1 MRYTLPS
8 LFAAATDAAADRP
21 AVFIDGGYRT
31 WAQWRA
37 EADALTRGLQEL
49 GVGQGDVVAVHLPNC
64 WEFLTVHVAVAAT
77 GAVML
82 PLHMGLGVRE
92 LRSLLERTRARTLV
106 LTPGHQGLP
115 CGEFVRQLLEGSTAL
130 RHVLVADEA
139 DADGDVLSLGALVR
153 RWRGTEPLPAQV
165 SPEDPFVLLPSS
177 GTTSLRQKICVHTH
191 DGLLAN
197 AAAVAADG
205 KALGTDTI
213 VSGSPFTH
221 LFGLLSLHLSLVTR
235 GRQALLRRW
244 DVADFLRLAR
254 QSEPTVLFAVP
265 AQLRD
270 VVSRL
275 RSSADSDGTDG
286 ADRPRLREVRAA
298 GAAVPATLVE
308 DAGRLLGARMVT
320 HWGMSELGA
329 GLYTRPDDPPE
340 AATGSIGRPVSGGR
354 ARVVAEDGGPCATG
368 ETGELQFHGPS
379 LFQEYFEDPE
389 LTRNAFTG
397 DGWLRTGDLAS
408 VNEDGTIA
416 FRGRDA
422 EVINV
427 GGVKFSAAEIEGL
440 LDDLPGL
447 GLLAVVGRPDD
458 RLGEYPCLAVT
469 LRDGASVTLDE
480 ITGHLAAKEVAE
492 YKIPVELIVL
502 DDMPCTPTGKIA
514 KSRLSTM
521 LDHEGPVERT
531 PWARRVLALPPSE
544 RLQPALDLVGE
555 LLASVLG
562 RSDRIGPD
570 QVFTEYGLK
579 SLTAV
584 RLRAGLVEAT
594 GLDLPTTVAFDLPTP
609 NRLARHLT
617 GLLTGERDGEPHEPG
632 AAVLSR
638 PSDEEDPVVVVGMGC
653 RLPGGGGSPEEFWDL
668 LAAGEE
674 AITGFPSDRGWDLDP
689 DASYTSGGGFLP
701 GAAWFDSDFFRIAP
715 REAVTMDPQQR
726 LLLETAWEALEHARI
741 DPGSL
746 KDSETGV
753 FVGMMASDYVS
764 RCAGTA
770 EDADGGTVT
779 GNTGGVASG
788 RISYV
793 LGLRGPSLTVDTAC
807 SSSLVALHLAAR
819 SLRDGECSLALVGG
833 ATVMST
839 PATFTEFT
847 RQQALAADGR
857 CKAFAAAADGTGF
870 SEGVGVLVLER
881 LSDARRTGHRVLGV
895 IRATAVN
902 QDGASNGLTAPNGQA
917 QQLVIRRALAQAGL
931 QGADVD
937 VVEAH
942 GTGTRL
948 GDPIEAR
955 AILAAYGEDRE
966 SPLLLGSVK
975 SNIGHTQAAA
985 GVLGTIKM
993 IMALRRG
1000 VVPRTLHVDKPTPHV
1015 DWTAGAVRLVTEPVP
1030 WPEAGRPRRAGVS
1043 AFGISGTNAHVIV
1056 EQAPPDDER
1065 AEERALQG
1073 EGAASAVTLIL
1084 SAATPQALS
1093 DQAARV
1099 LALLETGAAPADVGY
1114 SLAATR
1120 ARLDHRAV
1128 VRGADLDDLAALAA
1142 GAPGAAVTGQA
1153 DLRGRTVFVFPGQ
1166 GAQWVGMGVELL
1178 GSSPAFAAA
1187 MAECERTLAEFVD
1200 WSLTEVLGDEAALR
1214 RDEVVQPA
1222 LFAVMISLARLW
1234 QSHGVVPDAVVG
1246 HSQGEIA
1253 AAHIAGV
1260 LSLRDAV
1267 RAVVRRSMLCS
1278 SLAGTGLLLSVE
1290 AAHDVEQRISG
1301 MPEVSVAAYNG
1312 PSSVVLAGDTA
1323 SVTALAEEYQ
1333 AEGVRARVIPV
1344 RYASHS
1350 VHVEPIRDRLLEEL
1364 ADIRPQPASIPWYST
1379 VTGRVMAGPEAD
1391 ARYWYD
1397 NLRQPVRFAPVVETL
1412 ASAGFSHFV
1421 EAGPRP
1427 VLAAAIQETVGESG
1441 LALATLRRDQGGADR
1456 FTTSLAEGYVRGL
1469 AVDWTSPFDGSG
1481 ARHIDLPTYP
1491 FQRRRYWIDTAA
1503 RSSAAGLGQRTV
1515 AHPLLAA
1522 LVEHPD
1528 AGAGAGAG
1536 GGGAVFT
1543 GRISLA
1549 EHTWLD
1555 DHRIAGTAVL
1565 PGTALLELAAH
1576 IGDHFGHGRV
1586 EELILQAPLAVP
1598 DDVGVQVQVRVVH
1611 EHDDRLALTVHARNE
1626 EQEPWTTCAT
1636 GVVTPDTEP
1645 PGSAGFAPAAWPPA
1659 DAQPVPLDAVY
1670 APLVEAGVVH
1680 GPVFRGLRAVW
1691 RRGSEL
1697 YAEVTRPED
1706 LRDGPLPF
1714 ALHPALLDGALHPT
1728 ALAHDHS
1735 AGPALPFC
1743 WRGVSL
1749 FATGATALRVRLWPD
1764 ERTGGTALDIAD
1776 DRGLPVAR
1784 VNSLITRRLAGGRL
1798 QQDTIARQS
1807 LFRMDWTAAADRSAD
1822 DRSADDR
1829 EVLDVSAER
1838 DPRTALTRV
1847 LTALRNKAARRAGLV
1862 VLTSRAVATTDRED
1876 VDPAQAA
1883 VWGLV
1888 RSAQREDPG
1897 LFVLADTDDPASF
1910 ERTVPLREPE
1920 FAVRSGSVL
1929 VPRLARQAAGGE
1941 PVTVDPDGTVLI
1953 TGGTG
1958 TLGGLL
1964 ARHLVDRYKVRHLLL
1979 VSRQGPDAPGTAAL
1993 REELAAADCQ
2003 VDIVAC
2009 DVGDRAALAAVLAG
2023 IDPDHPLTGVVHA
2036 AAVLDDGV
2044 IGSLSAKRFDAVLRV
2059 KADAARHLHEL
2070 TRDRPLDLFVLFS
2083 SVAGLLGSSGQ
2094 GNYGAAN
2101 AYVDGLAAHRRARGL
2116 PAVSV
2121 AWGLWEQ
2128 ASGMTGAMT
2137 DADRHRLSQSG
2148 IGALADQDGLA
2159 LFDAALTA
2167 GPALLAAVRVDLTAL
2182 RSGLPAPIWHGIV
2195 RPPSARTT
2203 AAAAGTGTGAET
2215 PDSFRRRLAGLD
2227 EAERIPVFQELVR
2240 SRAAAVL
2247 GYRDPSDVDLHR
2259 PFLQNGFDSLSATQ
2273 LRNRLSEA
2281 TGLRLTPMTVFDAKT
2296 PAALAEWLSGAMSGA
2311 ADPDLREA
2319 DPPTAAPHPD
2329 PGSDSGSGSDSV
2341 CLLLRRAAEEEKT
2354 ERAFHLM
2361 RAVADLRPTFA
2372 SVADLQRIPAPTALT
2387 EGPPGTRLIALS
2399 SPMANGGV
2407 HQHARLAAHFQDTMP
2422 VSAVPLPGFAPD
2434 EKLPETAE
2442 AAVAVA
2448 AECVRKAADGDP
2460 FVLLGYSSGG
2470 ALAYAVARHLETE
2483 HQVRPAAVVMLDTF
2497 RPGDAAAPVGPVL
2510 RRIFADGHAFGGI
2523 TGDSLSA
2530 MGRWLAVMSE
2540 LSFDPVA
2547 APVLFVQAERP
2558 LAADDPDTDRRPA
2571 EPFERTHDLRT
2582 VRSDH
2587 FAMVGTDSSQT
2598 AQVIQEWLTST
2609 L

>member
-8 LFAAATDAAADRP
+8 LFAAAADAAADQP
-21 AVFIDGGYRT
+21 AVFTDGGHRT
-31 WAQWRA
+31 WARWRD
-37 EADALTRGLQEL
+37 EADALSRGLHEL
-49 GVGQGDVVAVHLPNC
+49 GVRRGDVVAVHLPNC

-82 PLHMGLGVRE
+82 PLHMGLGVKE

-106 LTPGHQGLP
+106 LTSGHQGLP
-115 CGEFVRQLLEGSTAL
+115 CGEFVQQLLEGSTAL
-130 RHVLVADEA
+130 QHVLVADEA
-139 DADGDVLSLGALVR
+139 YADGDGTGDVLSLDAVVR
-153 RWRGTEPLPAQV
+153 RWRGTEPPTAQV
-165 SPEDPFVLLPSS
+165 LPEDPFVLLPSS

-235 GRQALLRRW
+235 NRQALLRRW
-244 DVADFLRLAR
+244 DVADFLRLAG

-275 RSSADSDGTDG
+275 RSSADAGG
-286 ADRPRLREVRAA
+286 LRLREVRAA

-308 DAGRLLGARMVT
+308 DARRLLGARMVT

-354 ARVVAEDGGPCATG
+354 ARVVAEDGSPCAAG
-368 ETGELQFHGPS
+368 ETGELQFRGPS

-427 GGVKFSAAEIEGL
+427 GGVKFSAAEIEAL

-469 LRDGASVTLDE
+469 LRDGASVTLDQ
-480 ITGHLAAKEVAE
+480 ITGHLAAKGVAE

-514 KSRLSTM
+514 KSRLATV
-521 LDHEGPVERT
+521 LDRGVADRRT
-531 PWARRVLALPPSE
+531 PWARRVLELPAPE

-609 NRLARHLT
+609 NLLARHLT
-617 GLLTGERDGEPHEPG
+617 GLLTGEQHNALHAAG
-632 AAVLSR
+632 APVLSR

-674 AITGFPSDRGWDLDP
+674 AISGFPADRGWGLDP
-689 DASYTSGGGFLP
+689 DASYTSRGGFLP

-741 DPGSL
+741 DPDSL

-770 EDADGGTVT
+770 EDDDGGTVT

-870 SEGVGVLVLER
+870 SEGVGMLVLER
-881 LSDARRTGHRVLGV
+881 LSDARRARHRVLGV
-895 IRATAVN
+895 IRGTAVN
-902 QDGASNGLTAPNGQA
+902 QDGASNGLTAPSGQA
-917 QQLVIRRALAQAGL
+917 QHLVIRRALAQAGL

-975 SNIGHTQAAA
+975 SNIGHAQAAA

-1000 VVPRTLHVDKPTPHV
+1000 VVPRTLHVDEPTPHV
-1015 DWTAGAVRLVTEPVP
+1015 DWTSGAVRLVTEPVP
-1030 WPEAGRPRRAGVS
+1030 WPETGRPRRAGVS

-1056 EQAPPDDER
+1056 EQAPPDDAGPEK
-1065 AEERALQG
+1065 AEE
-1073 EGAASAVTLIL
+1073 GAMAGQDMDSARQPASAVPLIL
-1084 SAATPQALS
+1084 SAATPRALS

-1099 LALLETGAAPADVGY
+1099 LALLEAGAEPADVGY
-1114 SLAATR
+1114 SLATTR

-1128 VRGADLDDLAALAA
+1128 VRGADRDELAALAA

-1153 DLRGRTVFVFPGQ
+1153 DLRGRTAFVFPGQ

-1178 GSSPAFAAA
+1178 GSSPVFAAA

-1200 WSLTEVLGDEAALR
+1200 WSLTDVLGDESVLG

-1222 LFAVMISLARLW
+1222 LFAVMVSLARLW

-1290 AAHDVEQRISG
+1290 SAQDVEQRISG
-1301 MPEVSVAAYNG
+1301 MPGVSVAAYNG

-1350 VHVEPIRDRLLEEL
+1350 VHVEPIRDRLLEGL

-1397 NLRQPVRFAPVVETL
+1397 NLRQPVRFAPTVETL
-1412 ASAGFSHFV
+1412 ASAGFSHFI

-1427 VLAAAIQETVGESG
+1427 VLAAAIQETVAESG

-1456 FTTSLAEGYVRGL
+1456 FATSLAEGYVRGL
-1469 AVDWTSPFDGSG
+1469 AVDWASRFDGSG

-1491 FQRRRYWIDTAA
+1491 FQRRRYWVDTAA

-1515 AHPLLAA
+1515 DHPLLAA
-1522 LVEHPD
+1522 LVEQPD
-1528 AGAGAGAG
+1528 AAAGA
-1536 GGGAVFT
+1536 GGAVFT

-1549 EHTWLD
+1549 EHSWLG

-1576 IGDHFGHGRV
+1576 IGNHFGHGRV

-1598 DDVGVQVQVRVVH
+1598 DDLGVQVQVRVCDTSPA
-1611 EHDDRLALTVHARNE
+1611 EPGERLALTVHARNE
-1626 EQEPWTTCAT
+1626 GQQPWTTCAT
-1636 GVVTPDTEP
+1636 GVVTPDVEP
-1645 PGSAGFAPAAWPPA
+1645 PGSAGFAPASWPPA

-1697 YAEVTRPED
+1697 FAEVTRPED
-1706 LRDGPLPF
+1706 LREGPLPF

-1764 ERTGGTALDIAD
+1764 ERTGGTALDIVD

-1784 VNSLITRRLAGGRL
+1784 VNSLVARRLAGGRL
-1798 QQDTIARQS
+1798 QQDTVARQS
-1807 LFRMDWTAAADRSAD
+1807 LFRMDWTAAA

-1847 LTALRNKAARRAGLV
+1847 LTALQGKAARGAGLV
-1862 VLTSRAVATTDRED
+1862 VLTSRAVATADGED

-1910 ERTVPLREPE
+1910 QRTVPLREPE
-1920 FAVRSGSVL
+1920 FAIRSGSFL

-1979 VSRQGPDAPGTAAL
+1979 LSRQGPDAPGAAAL

-2009 DVGDRAALAAVLAG
+2009 DVGDRTALAAVLAG
-2023 IDPDHPLTGVVHA
+2023 VDPDHPLTGVIHA

-2044 IGSLSAKRFDAVLRV
+2044 IGSLSAKRLDAVLRV

-2101 AYVDGLAAHRRARGL
+2101 ACSDGLAAHRRARGL

-2128 ASGMTGAMT
+2128 TSGMTGAMT

-2148 IGALADQDGLA
+2148 IGALADEDGLA

-2195 RPPSARTT
+2195 RPPSTRTT
-2203 AAAAGTGTGAET
+2203 AAAAGTGTGAGT
-2215 PDSFRRRLAGLD
+2215 PDSLRRRLAGLD
-2227 EAERIPVFQELVR
+2227 EAERIPIFQELVR

-2247 GYRDPSDVDLHR
+2247 GYRDPSDVDLNR

-2281 TGLRLTPMTVFDAKT
+2281 TGLHLTPMTVFDAKT
-2296 PAALAEWLSGAMSGA
+2296 PAALAEWLSDAMSGA
-2311 ADPDLREA
+2311 AEAGLRA
-2319 DPPTAAPHPD
+2319 TDPPTAAPHSA
-2329 PGSDSGSGSDSV
+2329 PGSDSDSV
-2341 CLLLRRAAEEEKT
+2341 CLLIRRAAEEGKT

-2372 SVADLQRIPAPTALT
+2372 SVADLQRIPAPTALS
-2387 EGPPGTRLIALS
+2387 EGPTGARLIALS

-2407 HQHARLAAHFQDTMP
+2407 HQHARLAAHFQHTMP

-2434 EKLPETAE
+2434 ERLPATAD
-2442 AAVAVA
+2442 AAVAAA

-2483 HQVRPAAVVMLDTF
+2483 HQARPAAVVMIDAF
-2497 RPGDAAAPVGPVL
+2497 QPGDTAAPVGPVL
-2510 RRIFADGHAFGGI
+2510 RQIFADGHAFGGI
-2523 TGDSLSA
+2523 TGNSLSA

-2540 LSFDPVA
+2540 LSFEPVA
-2547 APVLFVQAERP
+2547 APVLFVQAEQP
-2558 LAADDPDTDRRPA
+2558 LMADDPDTDRRPA
-2571 EPFERTHDLRT
+2571 EPFERTHALRT